1 MAGGHGSIAAPLTRR
16 LWVTLASLAVV
27 LSVTVSSGVAAAGPP
42 GVVIDHL
49 PAEGK
54 QYVGSPS
61 IVRLPDGTLVASHD
75 HFGPGSSEWT
85 SAVTAVFTSAD
96 GGHSWE
102 RIATIDGAFWSNL
115 FVHAGSLW
123 LMGPTH
129 HHGPLVIR
137 RSDDGGRT
145 WTVPADPRTGLLA
158 EGEWH
163 TAPMP
168 VLEHAGRLF
177 RAVEDASGGTEWG
190 KRYSPVMLSAPVG
203 SDLLDRANW
212 RFTKPVP
219 RDPAWLGGRF
229 VGWLEGNAVADA
241 DGTVLDILRVEA
253 GPLAPGGVELAAVVT
268 VGPDAASATFD
279 PATGF
284 IPFPGGAKKF
294 AIRRDPDSDDV
305 GKAPVWWTL
314 ASAAPPLL
322 AGKGKPASVR
332 NTLVLMRSTNLR
344 DWELRSILLH
354 HPDVARHAFQYVD
367 WIVDG
372 DDLLIVS
379 RTAHDDAGS
388 GAHNAHDANFLT
400 FHRVEGFRDLDRGT
414 SIVDPESLGW

>member
-1 MAGGHGSIAAPLTRR
+1 MERR
-16 LWVTLASLAVV
+16 VDTTHQWGLRAWR
-27 LSVTVSSGVAAAGPP
+27 GAAALLTIVCWGVTAGAAPP

-49 PAEGK
+49 PATGR

-61 IVRLPDGTLVASHD
+61 IARLPDGTLVASHD
-75 HFGPGSSEWT
+75 HFGPGSTEWT
-85 SAVTAVFTSAD
+85 SAVTAVFASAD
-96 GGHSWE
+96 GGLTWG
-102 RIATIDGAFWSNL
+102 RISTIDGAFWSSL
-115 FVHAGSLW
+115 FVHAGHLW
-123 LMGPTH
+123 LMGPTR

-145 WTVPADPRTGLLA
+145 WTEPRDGRTGLLA

-168 VLEHAGRLF
+168 VLEHAGRLM
-177 RAVEDASGGTEWG
+177 RAVEDASGGSEWG
-190 KRYSPVMLSAPVG
+190 KRYGPVMLSAPVG
-203 SDLLDRANW
+203 SDL
-212 RFTKPVP
+212 

-241 DGTVLDILRVEA
+241 RGGILDILRVEA
-253 GPLAPGGVELAAVVT
+253 GPLATDGVEQAAIVT
-268 VGPDAASATFD
+268 VSADGKTASFD

-294 AIRRDPDSDDV
+294 AIRRDPRTLAEGVD
-305 GKAPVWWTL
+305 PVWWTIS
-314 ASAAPPLL
+314 SAAPPVS

-332 NTLVLMRSTNLR
+332 NTLVLMRSTDLR
-344 DWELRSILLH
+344 RWELRTILLH

-372 DDLLIVS
+372 DDLLAVS
-379 RTAHDDAGS
+379 RTAYDDEHG

-400 FHRVEGFRDLDRGT
+400 FHRVEAFRDLDRDD
-414 SIVDPESLGW
+414 SAVDPADLGW

>member
-1 MAGGHGSIAAPLTRR
+1 MRRGVEAWPWRGLWILIGSSAVMIAAGWGR
-16 LWVTLASLAVV
+16 
-27 LSVTVSSGVAAAGPP
+27 GGIAAPP

-49 PAEGK
+49 PAEGR

-61 IVRLPDGTLVASHD
+61 IARLPDGTLVASHD

-85 SAVTAVFTSAD
+85 RAVTAVFSSTD
-96 GGHSWE
+96 GGLTWG
-102 RIATIDGAFWSNL
+102 RIATVDGAFWSNL
-115 FVHAGSLW
+115 FVHDRALW

-137 RSDDGGRT
+137 RSADGGRT
-145 WTVPADPRTGLLA
+145 WSDPKDARTGLLA
-158 EGEWH
+158 DGEWH

-168 VLEHAGRLF
+168 VLEHGGRLW

-190 KRYSPVMLSAPVG
+190 KRYGPVMLSAPTG
-203 SDLLDRANW
+203 SDLLDRAHW
-212 RFTKPVP
+212 RFTKVVP

-241 DGTVLDILRVEA
+241 AGNILDILRVEA
-253 GPLAPGGVELAAVVT
+253 GPLVPGEIEQAAVVK
-268 VGPDAASATFD
+268 VSADGASAEFD
-279 PATGF
+279 PETGF

-294 AIRRDPDSDDV
+294 AIRRDPLSLNEGID
-305 GKAPVWWTL
+305 PVWWTL
-314 ASAAPPLL
+314 ASAAPPSL

-332 NTLVLMRSTNLR
+332 NTLVLLRSTNLR
-344 DWELRSILLH
+344 EWELRTILLH

-372 DDLLIVS
+372 YDLLAVS
-379 RTAHDDAGS
+379 RTAFDDDGP
-388 GAHNAHDANFLT
+388 GAHNAHDANYLS
-400 FHRVEGFRDLDRGT
+400 FHRVKGFRELDRDDAV
-414 SIVDPESLGW
+414 VDPATLGW